1 MQNAQKKAF
10 NARLLQNV
18 YTYDIE
24 DKRLQKFNIITP
36 YTIH

>member
-1 MQNAQKKAF
+1 MRISEERMQNAQKKTF

-24 DKRLQKFNIITP
+24 DKRL
-36 YTIH
+36 